1 MSWIIYTIGAIAAGA
16 MADLFRKFG
25 SAIDDPFLNNLIFQL
40 GAVVMAFVLYMLFS
54 RKPIPHNQ
62 LMLVIFVG
70 GFFVSL
76 FTSFFFKALSIGP
89 GVSTIAPIVRAGGVI
104 TVALLGVILL
114 HEKLTWNLV
123 AGVIFASI
131 GIYLMFLN
139 K

>member
-16 MADLFRKFG
+16 LADLFRKFG

-40 GAVVMAFVLYMLFS
+40 GAVVMAFMLYIFFS
-54 RKPIPHNQ
+54 RKPIPHNNI
-62 LMLVIFVG
+62 MIVIFVG

-76 FTSFFFKALSIGP
+76 FTTLFFKSLSLGP
-89 GVSTIAPIVRAGGVI
+89 GVSTVAPIVRAGGII
-104 TVALLGVILL
+104 TVALLGVIIL
-114 HEKLTWNLV
+114 HEKLTWNLA
-123 AGVIFASI
+123 AGIFFACI